1 MLPSAPRRGVG
12 VVVASV
18 LLALAPRTTSAA
30 AGDLDLSGFR
40 HALDS
45 RGFITVDATA
55 ALPRA
60 ELALGLVTS
69 WAHAPISLHA
79 ARGGLD
85 AGYADGERAFAIQD
99 VVSPTLHV
107 AVGLGAGVE
116 IGGWLPARIVSGD
129 GGPDWLGGAGPND
142 DESHATVA
150 QGLGDAGLALKLR
163 LHAAGRAHPGFAL
176 LALGTVP
183 LHDRGT
189 LLGEPGPTAE
199 AALLAELPLGALR
212 FGARVGARVRLGD
225 RAALDDPMDS
235 VPGTM
240 PGTGGLVVA
249 PRVEL
254 PAALAASLALS
265 ARVELDAELFG
276 AVPLGGEGWRPAE
289 GLAALKVRLARSST
303 LLIGAGAALPGAAA
317 PSAALR
323 GVIGILLEPT
333 SRDRDGDGIPDE
345 DDRCPTEPEDVD
357 GIEDR
362 DGCPEPDGEPPP
374 DPVRADRDDD
384 TIFDDVDRCP
394 DDPEDPDGVRDDDG
408 CPDLDDDD
416 DTIVDTA
423 DLCLKAKE
431 DLDGIDDDDGCPEPD
446 KVRRTK
452 GGTIDVLENI
462 YFATD
467 SAEIL
472 PVSFAILDAIA
483 SALAAWDDLELVEVG
498 GHADERG
505 SAAHNDA
512 LTQARAEA
520 VRDALITRGID
531 AARLQAVGYG
541 ERRPKVPGTGE
552 AVWSQNRRVEFVIKR
567 LRGAP

>member
-1 MLPSAPRRGVG
+1 MSPFALRRGVG

-18 LLALAPRTTSAA
+18 LLTLAPQTASAA

-45 RGFITVDATA
+45 RGFVTVDATA
-55 ALPRA
+55 ALPRGR
-60 ELALGLVTS
+60 LALGLVTS
-69 WAHAPISLHA
+69 WAHAPLALSA
-79 ARGGLD
+79 PRGALAD
-85 AGYADGERAFAIQD
+85 GYADGARAFAIQD

-107 AVGLGAGVE
+107 AVGLGANLE
-116 IGGWLPARIVSGD
+116 LGGFLPARIVSGD

-142 DESHATVA
+142 DESHATTA

-176 LALGTVP
+176 LALGTAP
-183 LHDRGT
+183 LHDRGS

-212 FGARVGARVRLGD
+212 FGARAGVRARLGD
-225 RAALDDPMDS
+225 RATLNDPMDPAS
-235 VPGTM
+235 GAM
-240 PGTGGLVVA
+240 PGTGGHVIA

-254 PAALAASLALS
+254 PAAIAASFTVS
-265 ARVELDAELFG
+265 PRVELDAEVYG
-276 AVPLGGEGWRPAE
+276 AVPLGGTGWRPAE

-303 LLIGAGAALPGAAA
+303 LLFAAGAGLPGAAA
-317 PSAALR
+317 PSPDARA
-323 GVIGILLEPT
+323 VVGILLEPT

-345 DDRCPTEPEDVD
+345 DDRCPNDPEDLD

-362 DGCPEPDGEPPP
+362 DGCPEPDGEPPTP
-374 DPVRADRDDD
+374 PERADRDEDGHY
-384 TIFDDVDRCP
+384 DDVDRCP
-394 DDPEDPDGVRDDDG
+394 DDPEDPDGV
-408 CPDLDDDD
+408 
-416 DTIVDTA
+416 
-423 DLCLKAKE
+423 
-431 DLDGIDDDDGCPEPD
+431 DDDDGCPEPD
-446 KVRRTK
+446 KVRRSKT
-452 GGTIDVLENI
+452 GTIDVLENI
-462 YFATD
+462 YFATN

-483 SALAAWDDLELVEVG
+483 TALRAWDDLELVEVG

-505 SAAHNDA
+505 SAHHNDV

-520 VRDALITRGID
+520 VRAALIERGID
-531 AARLQAVGYG
+531 ERRLDAVGYG